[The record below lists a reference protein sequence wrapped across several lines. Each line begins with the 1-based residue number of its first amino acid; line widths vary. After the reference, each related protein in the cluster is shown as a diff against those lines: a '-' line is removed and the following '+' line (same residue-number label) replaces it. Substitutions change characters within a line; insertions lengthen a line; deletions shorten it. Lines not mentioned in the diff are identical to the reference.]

1 MPGPGKHSARRI
13 AKADIGFARQVM
25 VVTRIGLSTLRQR
38 LKGAAVVIVS
48 FTVVTLV
55 MFPGLIIADA
65 LQRGDE
71 EQGRADRAVVTSVG
85 ARWDFNSL
93 IPANWVAAIRAA
105 PGIARDAKGALLADA
120 QTDLLCL
127 GGMGHPRVGS
137 GTCIHLIGME
147 PAGHAMRTDI
157 ALVAGHWP
165 RPGQRELMA
174 GIRAAH
180 VYDRLA
186 VGKHLQLRG
195 DFAWGAKSV
204 ASNDWRVVG
213 TFASNSLFDAEA
225 VAPADMVRA
234 AIGRGDASTIMV
246 QLTSAATF
254 DRFRQAIAAN
264 PALHVTVERQT
275 DYYRRVGHTQTRAA
289 IIVEML
295 IGTLL
300 GLGAM
305 AGVMH
310 TMQVTIETREGEIA
324 VLRAIGFDGV
334 AAAASV
340 VLEAMLLALAGALL
354 GIAILW
360 LWLDG
365 RMLAGALPLGVN
377 FSLAIRAVAWA
388 CGIALL
394 GAIMPALGAV
404 RMDVAEALRR

>member
-1 MPGPGKHSARRI
+1 MPHHLLAVPKTRTHPLRQI
-13 AKADIGFARQVM
+13 A
-25 VVTRIGLSTLRQR
+25 VVTGIGLSTLPHRV
-38 LKGAAVVIVS
+38 KGALVVIVS
-48 FTVVTLV
+48 LAIVTLA

-71 EQGRADRAVVTSVG
+71 EQGRPDRAVVTSVG
-85 ARWDFNSL
+85 SRWDFNSV
-93 IPANWVAAIRAA
+93 IPANWVATLKAA
-105 PGIARDAKGALLADA
+105 PGIARDAEGAPLADA

-127 GGMGHPRVGS
+127 GGMGHPRIGS

-147 PAGHAMRTDI
+147 PAGRIMRTDI
-157 ALVAGHWP
+157 ALVTGRWP
-165 RPGQRELMA
+165 RPGARELMV
-174 GIRAAH
+174 GVRAAQI
-180 VYDRLA
+180 YDRLA
-186 VGKHLQLRG
+186 VGQRLQLRG

-204 ASNDWRVVG
+204 VSNGWRVVG
-213 TFASNSLFDAEA
+213 IFSTGSLFDAQA

-234 AIGRGDASTIMV
+234 AIGRDDASTVVV
-246 QLTSAATF
+246 QLVSPTAF
-254 DRFRQAIAAN
+254 ERFRQTIAAN

-275 DYYRRVGHTQTRAA
+275 DYYWRVGHVQTRAA

-310 TMQVTIETREGEIA
+310 TMQVTIEAREGEIA
-324 VLRAIGFDGV
+324 VLRAIGFDGG

-360 LWLDG
+360 LWLGG
-365 RMLAGALPLGVN
+365 RMFAGALPLAVN
-377 FSLAIRAVAWA
+377 FSLTSQAIAWA

-394 GAIMPALGAV
+394 GTTMPALRTM
-404 RMDVAEALRR
+404 RMEVAQALRC